1 MTAQQVL
8 DSCQQLYE
16 KHKLITYP
24 RSDCRYLPKEHLKQV
39 KAVSQAV
46 AVNEPELAL
55 AAQQADTALISRAWN
70 DGKVDAH
77 HAIIPT
83 EKRMPAGRLSV
94 AEQRLYQMIARQYL
108 AQFYPPFCYRD
119 TLAEV
124 TIAGGCFVAKARV
137 ERSAG
142 WKKLFRQHNS
152 GDKVALTAD
161 EAGVDRDVAKLA
173 FKDNA
178 IDMIDAWIDSIDME
192 LAHRL
197 PAEKLAAM
205 KIRDRITAL
214 LATRLEIMAPDR
226 ESLRRAMAI
235 MAMPQNLV
243 RSAKIGW
250 RSADRMW
257 RLAGDTASDFNH
269 YTKRMTLSA
278 VYASTLSVFVN
289 DDSDNFAD
297 ARAFLDRRIDN
308 VMQFEKVK
316 FQAKQRQEYV
326 PSLSRF
332 IGRLRY
338 PAR

>member
-1 MTAQQVL
+1 MSINPLPADPTL
-8 DSCQQLYE
+8 DE
-16 KHKLITYP
+16 V
-24 RSDCRYLPKEHLKQV
+24 R
-39 KAVSQAV
+39 A
-46 AVNEPELAL
+46 AL
-55 AAQQADTALISRAWN
+55 API
-70 DGKVDAH
+70 
-77 HAIIPT
+77 
-83 EKRMPAGRLSV
+83 
-94 AEQRLYQMIARQYL
+94 IARN
-108 AQFYPPFCYRD
+108 
-119 TLAEV
+119 
-124 TIAGGCFVAKARV
+124 AGFD
-137 ERSAG
+137 G
-142 WKKLFRQHNS
+142 WSDAAVH
-152 GDKVALTAD
+152 AAAD
-161 EAGVDRDVAKLA
+161 EVGVDRDVAKLA

-289 DDSDNFAD
+289 DDSDNFSD

>member
-1 MTAQQVL
+1 MSISPLPADPTL
-8 DSCQQLYE
+8 DE
-16 KHKLITYP
+16 V
-24 RSDCRYLPKEHLKQV
+24 R
-39 KAVSQAV
+39 A
-46 AVNEPELAL
+46 AL
-55 AAQQADTALISRAWN
+55 API
-70 DGKVDAH
+70 
-77 HAIIPT
+77 
-83 EKRMPAGRLSV
+83 
-94 AEQRLYQMIARQYL
+94 IARN
-108 AQFYPPFCYRD
+108 
-119 TLAEV
+119 
-124 TIAGGCFVAKARV
+124 AGFD
-137 ERSAG
+137 G
-142 WKKLFRQHNS
+142 WSDAAVH
-152 GDKVALTAD
+152 AAAD

-173 FKDNA
+173 FNDNA

-243 RSAKIGW
+243 CSAKIGW

-257 RLAGDTASDFNH
+257 RLAGDAASDFNH

>member
-1 MTAQQVL
+1 MFCMSISPLPADPTL
-8 DSCQQLYE
+8 DE
-16 KHKLITYP
+16 V
-24 RSDCRYLPKEHLKQV
+24 R
-39 KAVSQAV
+39 A
-46 AVNEPELAL
+46 AL
-55 AAQQADTALISRAWN
+55 API
-70 DGKVDAH
+70 
-77 HAIIPT
+77 
-83 EKRMPAGRLSV
+83 
-94 AEQRLYQMIARQYL
+94 IARN
-108 AQFYPPFCYRD
+108 
-119 TLAEV
+119 
-124 TIAGGCFVAKARV
+124 AGFD
-137 ERSAG
+137 G
-142 WKKLFRQHNS
+142 WSDAAVH
-152 GDKVALTAD
+152 AAAD
-161 EAGVDRDVAKLA
+161 EAGVDDDVAKLA

-178 IDMIDAWIDSIDME
+178 IDMIDAWIDSIDLE

>member
-1 MTAQQVL
+1 MSINPLPADPTL
-8 DSCQQLYE
+8 DE
-16 KHKLITYP
+16 V
-24 RSDCRYLPKEHLKQV
+24 R
-39 KAVSQAV
+39 A
-46 AVNEPELAL
+46 AL
-55 AAQQADTALISRAWN
+55 A
-70 DGKVDAH
+70 
-77 HAIIPT
+77 P
-83 EKRMPAGRLSV
+83 
-94 AEQRLYQMIARQYL
+94 MIARN
-108 AQFYPPFCYRD
+108 
-119 TLAEV
+119 
-124 TIAGGCFVAKARV
+124 AGFD
-137 ERSAG
+137 G
-142 WKKLFRQHNS
+142 WSDAAVH
-152 GDKVALTAD
+152 AAAD

-173 FKDNA
+173 FNDNA

-235 MAMPQNLV
+235 MAMPQNLL

-289 DDSDNFAD
+289 DDSDNFVD

-316 FQAKQRQEYV
+316 FQAEQRQEYV

>member
-1 MTAQQVL
+1 MSISPLPADPTL
-8 DSCQQLYE
+8 DE
-16 KHKLITYP
+16 V
-24 RSDCRYLPKEHLKQV
+24 R
-39 KAVSQAV
+39 A
-46 AVNEPELAL
+46 AL
-55 AAQQADTALISRAWN
+55 AP
-70 DGKVDAH
+70 V
-77 HAIIPT
+77 
-83 EKRMPAGRLSV
+83 
-94 AEQRLYQMIARQYL
+94 IARN
-108 AQFYPPFCYRD
+108 
-119 TLAEV
+119 
-124 TIAGGCFVAKARV
+124 AGFD
-137 ERSAG
+137 G
-142 WKKLFRQHNS
+142 WSDAAVH
-152 GDKVALTAD
+152 AAAD

-178 IDMIDAWIDSIDME
+178 IDMIDAWIDSIDLE

>member
-1 MTAQQVL
+1 MSINPLPADPTL
-8 DSCQQLYE
+8 DE
-16 KHKLITYP
+16 V
-24 RSDCRYLPKEHLKQV
+24 R
-39 KAVSQAV
+39 A
-46 AVNEPELAL
+46 AL
-55 AAQQADTALISRAWN
+55 A
-70 DGKVDAH
+70 
-77 HAIIPT
+77 P
-83 EKRMPAGRLSV
+83 
-94 AEQRLYQMIARQYL
+94 MIARN
-108 AQFYPPFCYRD
+108 
-119 TLAEV
+119 
-124 TIAGGCFVAKARV
+124 AGFD
-137 ERSAG
+137 G
-142 WKKLFRQHNS
+142 WSDAAVH
-152 GDKVALTAD
+152 AAAD

-178 IDMIDAWIDSIDME
+178 IDMIDGWINSIDLE

-235 MAMPQNLV
+235 MAMPQNLA
-243 RSAKIGW
+243 RSVKIGW

>member
-1 MTAQQVL
+1 MSKSPLPADPTL
-8 DSCQQLYE
+8 DE
-16 KHKLITYP
+16 IRT
-24 RSDCRYLPKEHLKQV
+24 
-39 KAVSQAV
+39 
-46 AVNEPELAL
+46 AL
-55 AAQQADTALISRAWN
+55 API
-70 DGKVDAH
+70 
-77 HAIIPT
+77 
-83 EKRMPAGRLSV
+83 
-94 AEQRLYQMIARQYL
+94 IARN
-108 AQFYPPFCYRD
+108 
-119 TLAEV
+119 
-124 TIAGGCFVAKARV
+124 AGFD
-137 ERSAG
+137 G
-142 WKKLFRQHNS
+142 WSDAAVH
-152 GDKVALTAD
+152 AAAD

-178 IDMIDAWIDSIDME
+178 IDMIDAWIDSIDLE

-197 PAEKLAAM
+197 PAENLAAM

>member
-1 MTAQQVL
+1 MSKSPLPADPTL
-8 DSCQQLYE
+8 DE
-16 KHKLITYP
+16 V
-24 RSDCRYLPKEHLKQV
+24 R
-39 KAVSQAV
+39 A
-46 AVNEPELAL
+46 AL
-55 AAQQADTALISRAWN
+55 API
-70 DGKVDAH
+70 
-77 HAIIPT
+77 
-83 EKRMPAGRLSV
+83 
-94 AEQRLYQMIARQYL
+94 IARN
-108 AQFYPPFCYRD
+108 
-119 TLAEV
+119 
-124 TIAGGCFVAKARV
+124 AGFD
-137 ERSAG
+137 G
-142 WKKLFRQHNS
+142 WSDAAVH
-152 GDKVALTAD
+152 AAAD

-214 LATRLEIMAPDR
+214 LATRLDIMAPDR

>member
-1 MTAQQVL
+1 MSISPLPADPTL
-8 DSCQQLYE
+8 DE
-16 KHKLITYP
+16 V
-24 RSDCRYLPKEHLKQV
+24 R
-39 KAVSQAV
+39 A
-46 AVNEPELAL
+46 AL
-55 AAQQADTALISRAWN
+55 API
-70 DGKVDAH
+70 
-77 HAIIPT
+77 
-83 EKRMPAGRLSV
+83 
-94 AEQRLYQMIARQYL
+94 IARN
-108 AQFYPPFCYRD
+108 
-119 TLAEV
+119 
-124 TIAGGCFVAKARV
+124 AGFD
-137 ERSAG
+137 G
-142 WKKLFRQHNS
+142 WSDAAVH
-152 GDKVALTAD
+152 AAAD
-161 EAGVDRDVAKLA
+161 AAGVDRDVAKLA

-178 IDMIDAWIDSIDME
+178 IDMIDAWIDGIDLE

-235 MAMPQNLV
+235 MAMPQNLL